1 MDPLSKTHAEIGN
14 FPYEFYIKM
23 VSYWLHMVGIQ
34 MAHLKYLSLDI
45 FIRYIDRIPC
55 VSIDPLSKKHVEVG

>member
-1 MDPLSKTHAEIGN
+1 MDPCVSMDPLSKNHAEIGN

-34 MAHLKYLSLDI
+34 MSHLKYLL
-45 FIRYIDRIPC
+45 
-55 VSIDPLSKKHVEVG
+55 